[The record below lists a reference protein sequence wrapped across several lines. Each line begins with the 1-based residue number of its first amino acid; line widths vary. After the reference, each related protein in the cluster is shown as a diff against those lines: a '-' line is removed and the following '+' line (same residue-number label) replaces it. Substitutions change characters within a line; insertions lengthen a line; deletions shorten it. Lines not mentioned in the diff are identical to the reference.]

1 MMEDVAA
8 NKGTE
13 QERPRTAEALMSG
26 KDGRS
31 PETARRENFGR

>member
-1 MMEDVAA
+1 MIEDVAA

-13 QERPRTAEALMSG
+13 QERPRTAEALM
-26 KDGRS
+26 DGRS